1 VEVKTF
7 DLGLIGFQKAWMFQH
22 QVFKAV
28 MASYLDSAVIFCQ
41 HDPVITLGRQA
52 HQNNILV
59 SKELL
64 GQRKIQLQEIER
76 GGDVTYHG
84 PGQVTIYPICNL
96 NFFKKDIHWFL
107 RQLEGAVIDFLGN
120 FGIIG
125 ERKPGFTGVWICNQK
140 IASIG
145 IAIRHWITFH
155 GISINIKQD
164 DLANFSLIRPCGMD
178 IKMTS
183 LETLLGRE
191 VSIQDVKLTLA
202 NQFRDT
208 LLAEAK
214 PACRQAGC
222 VPIWGSAP

>member
-1 VEVKTF
+1 VEVKIF
-7 DLGLIGFQKAWMFQH
+7 DLGLIGFQKAWIFQR

-28 MASYLDSAVIFCQ
+28 RASCLDSAIISCQ
-41 HDPVITLGRQA
+41 HDPVITLGRQG
-52 HQNNILV
+52 HQNNILA

-64 GQRKIQLQEIER
+64 CQRKIQLQAIER

-84 PGQVTIYPICNL
+84 PGQVTIYPVCNL
-96 NFFKKDIHWFL
+96 NLFKKDIHWFL
-107 RQLEGAVIDFLGN
+107 RHLEGTVIDFLGN

-125 ERKPGFTGVWICNQK
+125 ERKPGFTGVWIGNQK

-155 GISINIKQD
+155 GISVNIKHN
-164 DLANFSLIRPCGMD
+164 DLPNFSLIRPCGMD

-191 VSIQDVKLTLA
+191 TCIQDVKLTLA
-202 NQFRDT
+202 NQFRDK
-208 LLAEAK
+208 LLAEAES
-214 PACRQAGC
+214 
-222 VPIWGSAP
+222 VPVWSSFA